1 MKCLNRIIVC
11 LFVSL
16 LFIIPCGAGDVD
28 SPSENYSI
36 KEASLSFHELAAR
49 NAAVRVETKSGFG
62 SGTYV
67 TIGRRRVVITAA
79 HVVKEYSEVSIH
91 GNFGESVFGDVI
103 YLDPDNDFAII
114 SVGKLNTRKPVKFI
128 PTKRKFKDLLG
139 MDVVY
144 SGFPGHHNLLTLRGK
159 IAGKDRGYLILQ
171 SYAWMGASGSGV
183 FDLFGNFVGVLVAVD
198 VGKFDGHHHVVESVV
213 WIVPID
219 NIEMRLIRSILVE
232 KIPL

>member
-1 MKCLNRIIVC
+1 MKYLNRIIIC
-11 LFVSL
+11 LFISL
-16 LFIIPCGAGDVD
+16 LFIIPSSASEDD
-28 SPSENYSI
+28 PSSENYST

-49 NAAVRVETKSGFG
+49 NAAVRVETSSGFG

-67 TIGRRRVVITAA
+67 TIARRKVIITAA
-79 HVVKEYSEVSIH
+79 HVVKEHSEVLIH
-91 GNFGESVFGDVI
+91 GNFGELVFGDVI

-114 SVGKLNTRKPVKFI
+114 KVPKLNTRKPVKFN

-139 MDVVY
+139 CDVVY
-144 SGFPGHHNLLTLRGK
+144 NGFPGHHNLLTIRGK
-159 IAGKDRGYLILQ
+159 IAGKDSGYLILQ

-198 VGKFDGHHHVVESVV
+198 VEKFNGHRHIVESMV

-219 NIEMRLIRSILVE
+219 NIEMRLVRRVLIE
-232 KIPL
+232 QIPL